1 MIVTIVGGGTAGW
14 LTAFYIKYFY
24 SDYDV
29 SLIESTQIGILGAG
43 EGGTPN
49 LYELLIDTFGFNEN
63 EFLSSVNGT
72 KKYGISF
79 DKWNADLEYCF
90 LHGFGKDLL
99 EDENS
104 YSYHFD
110 ARLFAEFMKKKSLG
124 IGVKHID
131 GEICNFKLD
140 DNKVNKII
148 LKDGTHINTDFVF
161 DCSGFSRLIIGKLY
175 NTKWNSYED
184 ELLVNSAIPFFINE
198 PNINLNQKTIAEAM
212 PYGWMWKIP
221 LQNRWGCGYLYND
234 RMIDDDHIENEVL
247 RLYGDR
253 NIKINKKIKFNAGSY
268 ENVWVENCIA
278 IGLSSGF
285 LEPLEATSIMTI
297 IYQLR
302 MLPENLSNNLAKDS
316 YNYYVNNINFQ
327 NMMFIRHHYN
337 CSRNDSVFWFTY
349 RNKPLSKIMLEIYD
363 GVKSSYK
370 FLKTTFEIENTK
382 NLLMFSESQYRHI
395 LHNNF
400 VKNKKTFI

>member
-14 LTAFYIKYFY
+14 LTAFYIKYFH
-24 SDYDV
+24 SDYEV

-49 LYELLIDTFGFNEN
+49 LHYLLMDLFKFDEN
-63 EFLSSVNGT
+63 EFLNSVNGT
-72 KKYGISF
+72 RKYGIVF
-79 DKWNADLEYCF
+79 DKWSDDLKHSF
-90 LHGFGKDLL
+90 VHGFDGKGL
-99 EDENS
+99 ENETD

-110 ARLFAEFMKKKSLG
+110 ARLFAEFMKKKSLS
-124 IGVKHID
+124 IGVNHID
-131 GEICNFKLD
+131 NEISDFKLD
-140 DNKVNKII
+140 NNKVSQIL
-148 LKDGTHINTDFVF
+148 LKDGTHINTNFVF

-198 PNINLNQKTIAEAM
+198 PNINLNQKTIAGAM

-234 RMIDDDHIENEVL
+234 RMIDDEYIEKEVL

-278 IGLSSGF
+278 VGLSSGF

-297 IYQLR
+297 IYQLKL
-302 MLPENLSNNLAKDS
+302 LPEDLSNELGKND
-316 YNYYVNNINFQ
+316 YNYYVNSINFQ

-337 CSRNDSVFWFTY
+337 CSRNDSVFWNTY
-349 RNKPLSKIMLEIYD
+349 KTKELSEFLLSIYD
-363 GVKSSYK
+363 SLNNPYKS
-370 FLKTTFEIENTK
+370 LKALFNLKNTK
-382 NLLMFSESQYRHI
+382 NLIMFSKEQYMHI
-395 LHNNF
+395 LNNNF
-400 VKNKKTFI
+400 AKNKKTFI